1 MTDKLHPDPPRPTLD
16 DLDPEMATIDALV
29 AMVRSHR
36 EGEQYPTDEVLLGNL
51 PIALRAL
58 CDHVLTDQAS
68 VLDVAYRLASIIEGC
83 RDKPEPPQHTH

>member
-36 EGEQYPTDEVLLGNL
+36 EGQEYPTGEQLLGNL
-51 PIALRAL
+51 PKVLRAL
-58 CDHVLTDQAS
+58 RDHGGVSITAHVLGRSRA
-68 VLDVAYRLASIIEGC
+68 AG
-83 RDKPEPPQHTH
+83 